1 MAQFYRSKDYYHHNR
16 HHLILGTGTSNY
28 LGELGGGN
36 KVANPAFLDVDFLG
50 TRNAFQ
56 LAYQFNQSKNSGF
69 RATVYYGRIMGSDEF
84 TEQTERRYRN
94 LSFTSNIFEFSALYE
109 FFLLRAN
116 SKPSYLSSSWA
127 TVNKHWDLFMFTG
140 IAGFRHNPKRNGT
153 ELQPLGTEGQG
164 LPNGPEPYSLWQM
177 SVPMGIG
184 ASLALNTSF
193 SIEASVNYRITF
205 TDYLNDA
212 STYCYDRNE
221 LAQARGEDAVVYADP
236 SSGENPGW
244 TAQGAIRGNP
254 ETNDTYYSFMLSI
267 NYNLVSIYGR
277 STFKPRF

>member
-1 MAQFYRSKDYYHHNR
+1 
-16 HHLILGTGTSNY
+16 
-28 LGELGGGN
+28 
-36 KVANPAFLDVDFLG
+36 
-50 TRNAFQ
+50 
-56 LAYQFNQSKNSGF
+56 
-69 RATVYYGRIMGSDEF
+69 
-84 TEQTERRYRN
+84 
-94 LSFTSNIFEFSALYE
+94 
-109 FFLLRAN
+109 
-116 SKPSYLSSSWA
+116 
-127 TVNKHWDLFMFTG
+127 
-140 IAGFRHNPKRNGT
+140 
-153 ELQPLGTEGQG
+153 
-164 LPNGPEPYSLWQM
+164 M